1 MSNSVN
7 FIHKLQGI
15 KRDAHTLSEQ
25 ATTQILEL
33 VTYLESPKFHT
44 DTTVQVKDIFAR
56 LAPVLSTV
64 RDIADLTRT
73 GNRTFGP
80 TKD

>member
-1 MSNSVN
+1 MSNY
-7 FIHKLQGI
+7 IHTLQGI
-15 KRDAHTLSEQ
+15 QRDAHTLSEQ

-73 GNRTFGP
+73 GRRSYGATE
-80 TKD
+80 